1 MWDTK
6 KKKIVDEID
15 LFFWSLFLWFSSQKP
30 RGGTVSV
37 KDCIEVPLTT
47 GSSPQTATMWC
58 KVRRHNVRS
67 CERFCSPQI
76 LVLELQG
83 ALHPCIHRA
92 YPGWRSCSADPP
104 SSWNTRGSVL
114 RHTPIFTNGGTHKHR
129 YLKYIYITFLL
140 FPKKKTLF
148 FDSKILTKNVILQ
161 ISNFISVLKVN

>member
-15 LFFWSLFLWFSSQKP
+15 LFFCSLFLWFSSQKP

-67 CERFCSPQI
+67 CERFWLQI

-114 RHTPIFTNGGTHKHR
+114 RHTPIFTNGGTHKH
-129 YLKYIYITFLL
+129 IYVFEIYHISVIS
-140 FPKKKTLF
+140 KK
-148 FDSKILTKNVILQ
+148 KNVIFRQ
-161 ISNFISVLKVN
+161 